1 MQRKNKCFYMLSVL
15 SLTLVFLAGCG
26 FQKEVV
32 LEHSGHEWE
41 IVTEKEASS
50 DDEEVQVITGQIT
63 EDKSSWGNGNQGDK
77 EGTDTTSNTTSVTDM
92 IYVHICGQVQRP
104 GVYQVPADARVF
116 SVIQMAGG
124 LTEEADAAG
133 VNQAQALVDG
143 QMIYIP
149 AVGEELT
156 ASVKS
161 AGGSLGQSQGDGKIN
176 INTADLETLMSLPGI
191 GEGKAQSI
199 LNYRQ
204 EHGSFQSIEEIMN
217 VEGIKEGT
225 FSKFKDQITI

>member
-1 MQRKNKCFYMLSVL
+1 MQQKNKYFYLLSVL
-15 SLTLVFLAGCG
+15 ILVFIFLSGCG
-26 FQKEVV
+26 FQKEVL

-41 IVTEKEASS
+41 IVTQKGEDSQ
-50 DDEEVQVITGQIT
+50 DEEVQVITGQIT
-63 EDKSSWGNGNQGDK
+63 QEDSSNESETN
-77 EGTDTTSNTTSVTDM
+77 TDM
-92 IYVHICGQVQRP
+92 IYVHICGQVTHP

-124 LTEEADAAG
+124 LTEEAAEAG
-133 VNQAQALVDG
+133 VNQAQTLVDG

-149 AVGEELT
+149 AEGEDMSGIT
-156 ASVKS
+156 GTNSTS
-161 AGGSLGQSQGDGKIN
+161 TSSNSGKVN

-199 LNYRQ
+199 LQYRQ
-204 EHGSFQSIEEIMN
+204 EQGAFQSIEEIMN
-217 VEGIKEGT
+217 VDGIKEGT